1 MNNFIFLQHEWPAV
15 YEAADKAAN
24 AVYPD
29 PRTACF
35 HARRALE
42 LAVAWA
48 YKHDSALRLPY
59 QDNLSALIHEA
70 TFKTTAGEAVFNKA
84 RVIARIGNQAVH
96 SPRPIQAEDALV
108 AVRELF
114 HVSYWLAR
122 TYGRSGRPAPGLLFD
137 ANVLPKTA
145 PIPKQT
151 LEQLQKLEV
160 ELRARDEKLATLLA
174 DKTALDEELQRLRA
188 EVAAA
193 KQAATALP
201 DTHDYSEAETR
212 DYFIDLLLKEAG
224 WPLDQAR
231 DREFEVAGMP
241 TSAALSRRARSLS
254 AAEGKGF
261 VDYVLWGDDG
271 KPLGLVEAKRTRRDA
286 RVGQQQAKLYAD
298 CLEKQFGQRPVIF
311 YSNGY
316 EHWLWDDANYP
327 PRQVQGFYKKAE
339 LELLIQRRDSRKPL
353 AQAEIN
359 AQIADR
365 YYQERGIRRIAEAFE
380 RDRDRKALLVMAT
393 GAGKTRTVIA
403 LCDLLM
409 RCNWVK
415 RVLFLADRVAL
426 VNQAVNAFKRHLP
439 DAAPV
444 NLVTEKDTEG
454 RVFVSTYPT
463 MMGLIDASASFST
476 SFSTSLSNSS
486 SSRALS
492 GVEGQRRF
500 GVGHFDLV
508 IIDEAHR
515 SVFQKYKAIFDYFD
529 ALLVGLTATPK
540 DEVDRNTYSLFD
552 LENRVPTDAYS
563 LEEAVKDR
571 FLVPPKSVSVPL
583 KFQREGI
590 NYDELSEEEK
600 EQWDAVEWDEEDG
613 VPERVEPEAVNK
625 WLFNKDTVD
634 KVLAHIMTRGLAVAG
649 GDRLGKTILF
659 AKNQAH
665 ANFIAE
671 RFDANYPHLKGE
683 FARVITHS
691 TDYAQNI
698 IDNFS
703 NKEKMPH
710 LAISVDMLDTGIDVP
725 EVVNLVFFKLVRSKT
740 KFWQMVGRGT
750 RLCQDLFGPGRDKQ
764 FFYIFDYC
772 QNLEF
777 FSQNPETTDGVV
789 PESLSKRLFK
799 ARLEMLSE
807 LDKRLS
813 PDDKKIKELSATFEA
828 PKTEA
833 ELRQEL
839 GNLLHSEV
847 AAMNLENFVVRP
859 KRRLVEKYAKA
870 HAWFTLSGDA
880 FAELAGEVAG
890 LPAELETEAEEAKRF
905 DLLILN
911 LQLALLRSE
920 PSFERLRDQVK
931 GIAGLLE
938 EKTAIPMVRERMALI
953 QDVQTDAWWQD
964 VTAPILESVRRR
976 LRDLVRLIEKQ
987 KRKPIYT
994 DFEDQMGPEVGVEL
1008 FGTGVEG
1015 EFETFR
1021 VKAQAFLRAHQNH
1034 VTIHKL
1040 RMNKALTA
1048 SDLTELE
1055 RMLAENG
1062 VGGAEE
1068 IARAKKES
1076 QGLGLFVRALVGLDR
1091 EAAKQALAGFLSG
1104 KTLSANQI
1112 EFVNLIVNHL
1122 TEHGMMEASLL
1133 YESPFTDLTPQGPEG
1148 IFTSKQVD
1156 ELIEVLKSV
1165 RVTALAA

>member
-42 LAVAWA
+42 LAVAWV
-48 YKHDSALRLPY
+48 YKHDSSLRLPY
-59 QDNLSALIHEA
+59 QDNLSALIHEP

-84 RVIARIGNQAVH
+84 RIIARIGNQAVH
-96 SPRPIQAEDALV
+96 SPRPIQAEDALM

-122 TYGRSGRPAPGLLFD
+122 TYGRAGRPAPGLLFD
-137 ANVLPKTA
+137 ANALPKTA

-151 LEQLQKLEV
+151 LEQLQKLEL

-174 DKTALDEELQRLRA
+174 AKTALDEELRA

-193 KQAATALP
+193 KQAAAALP

-224 WPLDQAR
+224 WALDQPR
-231 DREFEVAGMP
+231 DREFEVMGMP
-241 TSAALSRRARSLS
+241 NKQ
-254 AAEGKGF
+254 GKGF

-286 RVGQQQAKLYAD
+286 RAGHEQAKLYAD
-298 CLEKQFGQRPVIF
+298 CLEKMFGQRPVIF

-339 LELLIQRRDSRKPL
+339 LELLIQRRGSRKPL

-359 AQIADR
+359 TQIADR
-365 YYQERGIRRIAEAFE
+365 YYQERGIRRAAEAFE

-463 MMGLIDASASFST
+463 MMGLIDET
-476 SFSTSLSNSS
+476 
-486 SSRALS
+486 RD
-492 GVEGQRRF
+492 GQRRF

-540 DEVDRNTYSLFD
+540 EEVDRNTYSLFD

-634 KVLAHIMTRGLAVAG
+634 KVLAHLMTRGLKVAG

-665 ANFIAE
+665 ANFIAA

-789 PESLSKRLFK
+789 SESLSKRLFK
-799 ARLEMLSE
+799 ARLEMLGE
-807 LDKRLS
+807 LDQRLVVGG
-813 PDDKKIKELSATFEA
+813 DKVKEQAPAYGL

-833 ELRQEL
+833 ELRQALAEI
-839 GNLLHSEV
+839 LHREV
-847 AAMNLENFVVRP
+847 AAMNLDNFVVRP
-859 KRRLVEKYAKA
+859 KRRLVERYAKA
-870 HAWFTLSGDA
+870 QAWTTLSREA
-880 FAELAGEVAG
+880 LSELAQEVAG
-890 LPAELETEAEEAKRF
+890 LPSELEMETEEAKRF
-905 DLLILN
+905 DLLLLN

-920 PSFERLRDQVK
+920 PAFERLHDQVRS
-931 GIAGLLE
+931 IADLLE
-938 EKTAIPMVRERMALI
+938 EKAAIPMIRERMPLI
-953 QDVQTDAWWQD
+953 QDVQTEEWWQG
-964 VTAPILESVRRR
+964 VTTPMLESVRCK
-976 LRDLVRLIEKQ
+976 LRDLVRLIEKH

-994 DFEDQMGPEVGVEL
+994 DFADELGAELRVEL
-1008 FGTGVEG
+1008 LGAHADV
-1015 EFETFR
+1015 EFEKFR
-1021 VKAQAFLRAHQNH
+1021 EKAQAFLRAHQNH
-1034 VTIHKL
+1034 VAIHKL

-1048 SDLTELE
+1048 TDLAELE

-1076 QGLGLFVRALVGLDR
+1076 QGLGLFVRSLVGLDR
-1091 EAAKQALAGFLSG
+1091 EAAKQALAGFLLG

-1122 TEHGMMEASLL
+1122 TEHGVMEASLL

-1148 IFTSKQVD
+1148 LFTSAQID
-1156 ELIEVLKSV
+1156 ELIARLEDVKA
-1165 RVTALAA
+1165 TALAA